1 MPFYEYE
8 CSSCG
13 KQTEVLQKISD
24 APLKKCPNC
33 GKSALKRLISAPVFR
48 LKGSG
53 WYETDFKSD
62 QDRKR
67 NLAGSDDAPVAKS
80 DEAKPE
86 TKVEAKS
93 DAKDKPA
100 VTESKPAE
108 KPAST
113 VARSDSKKSTAPSK
127 APVKAPAKAAK
138 SKPVAKKKAGRR

>member
-67 NLAGSDDAPVAKS
+67 NLAGSDDAPAAKS
-80 DEAKPE
+80 DDAKPE
-86 TKVEAKS
+86 SKADAKVDAKTES
-93 DAKDKPA
+93 KDKPA
-100 VTESKPAE
+100 AESKPAE
-108 KPAST
+108 KPAPT
-113 VARSDSKKSTAPSK
+113 IARSDSKKSTAKPK
-127 APVKAPAKAAK
+127 APIKAAK
-138 SKPVAKKKAGRR
+138 SKPVAKKRAGRR